1 VSPVVSSTPHGVV
14 DAVVAL
20 VAQHHGRVRLAVDG
34 APAADPHELAG
45 RVVEALAPRRSLHV
59 RADRVWRP
67 ASLRL
72 EYGRED
78 ADSWLDGWL
87 DDDALRREVLDAVVE
102 TGRALPE
109 LRDPL
114 TDRSMRAD
122 AVVLPPDGVVVVSGS
137 VLLGRGLP
145 FDVAVHLRLSP
156 AALVRRTPEDQA
168 WTIPAL
174 ERYAIERLP
183 ESAADLVVRVDD
195 PRHPALV
202 RPDVP
207 TT

>member
-1 VSPVVSSTPHGVV
+1 VSPVVASTPQGAV

-20 VAQHHGRVRLAVDG
+20 VARHQGRVRLAVDG
-34 APAADPHELAG
+34 APATDPGELAD
-45 RVVEALAPRRSLHV
+45 RVVEALAPRTTLHV
-59 RADRVWRP
+59 RADRFWRP

-78 ADSWLDGWL
+78 EDSWLDGWL
-87 DDDALRREVLDAVVE
+87 DEDALRREVLDPFVE

-109 LRDPL
+109 LRDPV
-114 TDRSMRAD
+114 TDRSLRTA
-122 AVVLPPDGVVVVSGS
+122 AAVLPLDGVVVVSGT

-145 FDVAVHLRLSP
+145 FDVAVHLRLTT
-156 AALVRRTPEDQA
+156 AALVRRTPDDQA

-174 ERYAIERLP
+174 ERYAVERGP
-183 ESAADLVVRVDD
+183 EDAADLVVRVDD